1 MLVSVNTVFRST
13 LVILTTTLLILP
25 LIRTA
30 KNHSPTRKDTHKV
43 EEFLEAV
50 NNTANSSQDCV
61 DVTWVDNFD
70 SITIQENLL
79 SDPIQVLNQLL
90 PGRILKDP
98 ISDEAMIAWTCNSC
112 ISTNLHNPINE
123 WFDVDTSISF
133 PFEKNYTRFVD
144 QLELLSTDSLPQRL
158 YSFST
163 SSEAIG
169 QGRFSGGVLGLLLL
183 EKQLTGIWKVK
194 ALNPAVMYQGSFGRA
209 LGVSTVIRSNE
220 IGNILLLKCPSIEAE
235 DIEGCNSFVEDLYLI
250 NGNNLDLITRIPRA
264 QKVCRNSNAADAML
278 DFPMWSIDLQL
289 SPIGKSIIG
298 IDLLVEGMY
307 MIASELSER
316 WRFMGLL
323 DELPMFLQK
332 KFPDKFKQ
340 LEQSISDGPIAKIQP
355 SDLKTI
361 EESKNSTFADSTSIG
376 NKESSSLKGFC
387 IPYKAKIESQIS
399 ISPIDG
405 KMTIAPWKI
414 QLESK

>member
-1 MLVSVNTVFRST
+1 
-13 LVILTTTLLILP
+13 
-25 LIRTA
+25 
-30 KNHSPTRKDTHKV
+30 
-43 EEFLEAV
+43 
-50 NNTANSSQDCV
+50 
-61 DVTWVDNFD
+61 
-70 SITIQENLL
+70 
-79 SDPIQVLNQLL
+79 
-90 PGRILKDP
+90 
-98 ISDEAMIAWTCNSC
+98 
-112 ISTNLHNPINE
+112 
-123 WFDVDTSISF
+123 
-133 PFEKNYTRFVD
+133 
-144 QLELLSTDSLPQRL
+144 
-158 YSFST
+158 
-163 SSEAIG
+163 
-169 QGRFSGGVLGLLLL
+169 
-183 EKQLTGIWKVK
+183 
-194 ALNPAVMYQGSFGRA
+194 
-209 LGVSTVIRSNE
+209 
-220 IGNILLLKCPSIEAE
+220 LKCPSIEAE